1 MKTAEAL
8 HQVKRLF
15 LDTAPVIYY
24 VEKNPRYLAV
34 VAPIFD
40 RIDGVHRKLERGVRM
55 MPVLKEKSVFVRVH
69 PRSSASYFR

>member
-24 VEKNPRYLAV
+24 VEKNPR
-34 VAPIFD
+34 
-40 RIDGVHRKLERGVRM
+40 
-55 MPVLKEKSVFVRVH
+55 
-69 PRSSASYFR
+69 